1 MINLKKSCYLLL
13 ALFFIFLVGCDAK
26 LDIEI
31 KDNDVITANSF
42 IIDKSLVNDS
52 IYYTIDNIAGK
63 YFPSADF
70 LIGEDTKEFYDGDK
84 AVYQKKQKFSLGT
97 FNDSNIFSFCYD
109 AHNVIV
115 EDDYIQI
122 STNDKFKCYDYYSE
136 LDSFD
141 IVLKTNHKLIESNAD
156 EVNGYIYKWHITK
169 DNANDKAIYIKLYR
183 DKYVFNYEN
192 EFVKT
197 ALIIASIVLLIGVIV
212 FIIVRKVKKAGN
224 V

>member
-1 MINLKKSCYLLL
+1 MLKKAFCLLL
-13 ALFFIFLVGCDAK
+13 LCFIFLVGCDAK

-31 KDNDVITANSF
+31 KDNDVITESSF
-42 IIDKSLVNDS
+42 IIDKSMVKDS
-52 IYYTIDNIAGK
+52 IYYTVDNIAGK

-70 LIGEDTKEFYDGDK
+70 LIGEDTKEYYDGNK
-84 AVYQKKQKFSLGT
+84 AIYQKTEKFSLGT
-97 FNDSNIFSFCYD
+97 FNNSNIFSFCYD

-122 STNDKFKCYDYYSE
+122 STNNKFKCYDYYSE
-136 LDSFD
+136 LESFD

-183 DKYVFNYEN
+183 DKFVFNYEN
-192 EFVKT
+192 EFLKT
-197 ALIIASIVLLIGVIV
+197 ALIIAGIVLIIGIIV
-212 FIIVRKVKKAGN
+212 FIIIRKVKKAGN

>member
-1 MINLKKSCYLLL
+1 MLKKSFCLLL
-13 ALFFIFLVGCDAK
+13 LCFIFLVGCDAK

-31 KDNDVITANSF
+31 KDNDVITTNSF

-52 IYYTIDNIAGK
+52 IYYTMDNIAGK

-97 FNDSNIFSFCYD
+97 FNNSNIFSFCYD

-156 EVNGYIYKWHITK
+156 EVNGYVYKWHITK
-169 DNANDKAIYIKLYR
+169 DNASSKAIYIKLYR
-183 DKYVFNYEN
+183 DKFVFNYEN
-192 EFVKT
+192 EVVKT
-197 ALIIASIVLLIGVIV
+197 ALIIASIVLIIGAIV